1 MAYKIQRMKINLRL
15 KFSEESIAIKEQGN
29 YCSVHIPVN

>member
-15 KFSEESIAIKEQGN
+15 KFSEESIAIKETGKLLLSS
-29 YCSVHIPVN
+29 YPC